1 MLRNLFV
8 TCNASIRAN
17 DFGSIRRNL
26 LIFNDVSEICI
37 QSLQSAIVI
46 FTRTLSELLADKGNS
61 SEWRCAWSDLDT
73 TNICKL
79 SGGEGVKIP
88 IECDFGHKRDAGIL
102 I

>member
-26 LIFNDVSEICI
+26 LIFNNVSEICK

-61 SEWRCAWSDLDT
+61 SEWRCAKSYLDT
-73 TNICKL
+73 TNIFRPFL
-79 SGGEGVKIP
+79 SLLLEIVTYVTNEMRGY
-88 IECDFGHKRDAGIL
+88 
-102 I
+102 